1 MANYTKKVLSITLQ
15 ELMKEKPL
23 NDITVQE
30 LVDQASMNRKT
41 FYYHFHT
48 LSDLLKWC
56 LKEDLKPLKINLS
69 HPKLWSDH
77 VKNIL
82 YFLKDNKYFFY
93 SMHYSNYD
101 SEMRL
106 YLKELTEQTVALYE
120 NQTWQNF
127 ISKQKYQVELTDSQR
142 NYIVKFFSGAL
153 FTLIED
159 WFLSGMNEPID
170 AFIIVLKKLI
180 NQNICHTYEVFIEG

>member
-1 MANYTKKVLSITLQ
+1 
-15 ELMKEKPL
+15 MKEKPL

-93 SMHYSNYD
+93 SIHYSNYD